1 MIQPIKKA
9 SKASPKDLRLNKTR
23 KEYAQYMFEADIKA
37 KKGSQLQMFKEMN
50 CKTKTPTVD
59 FKKKILDSNKK
70 SPKLKSPTTLTLI
83 QKKQYKSISN
93 LPSFKF

>member
-1 MIQPIKKA
+1 MIQSVKKA
-9 SKASPKDLRLNKTR
+9 SKASPKYLRLKETR
-23 KEYAQYMFEADIKA
+23 KEYDQYMFEADIKA

-50 CKTKTPTVD
+50 SKTKTPTID

-70 SPKLKSPTTLTLI
+70 SPKLKSPTMMLI
-83 QKKQYKSISN
+83 QKKSHYKSISN